1 MVLAGA
7 GLEHQQ
13 LVELA
18 TPMLK
23 GRDATYTYSGM
34 LWTLSVCCAAHAT
47 WCGRLTS
54 SKVHQCTDTAA
65 SACKV

>member
-1 MVLAGA
+1 MYAAGLCHVLLKWCPSCAILHLCCVPCCSNSCRAVPAGKRVVLAGA

-23 GRDATYTYSGM
+23 
-34 LWTLSVCCAAHAT
+34 
-47 WCGRLTS
+47 
-54 SKVHQCTDTAA
+54 SKHLL
-65 SACKV
+65 